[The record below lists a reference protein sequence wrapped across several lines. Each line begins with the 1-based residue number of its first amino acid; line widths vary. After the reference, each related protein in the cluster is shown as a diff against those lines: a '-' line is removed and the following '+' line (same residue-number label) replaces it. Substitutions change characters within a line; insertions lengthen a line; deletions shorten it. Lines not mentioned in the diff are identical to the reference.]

1 MTAINIGEVSKG
13 TKLIFDNA
21 PWLVLEVNYVKPG
34 KGNAF
39 YKMRVQ
45 NLLTRY
51 TLEKT
56 LRGGEKVEGADV
68 NDTEMQYMYFD
79 GTGYVFLDKNSFEQ
93 VTISAKA
100 VGEDKDF
107 LLENMDVW
115 VTLWNSEPIV
125 LRLPNTVTMEVD
137 YTEPAVKGDT
147 QSRVM
152 KPAKL
157 KGTGA
162 SIPVPIF
169 VAIGDKITVNTQ
181 TREYSGRVLK

>member
-1 MTAINIGEVSKG
+1 MPAINIGEVSKG

-68 NDTEMQYMYFD
+68 TDTEIDVYKRQRPRRTCPARCGCNCPGTRRAGRSD
-79 GTGYVFLDKNSFEQ
+79 G
-93 VTISAKA
+93 A
-100 VGEDKDF
+100 
-107 LLENMDVW
+107 
-115 VTLWNSEPIV
+115 
-125 LRLPNTVTMEVD
+125 
-137 YTEPAVKGDT
+137 GDRR
-147 QSRVM
+147 S
-152 KPAKL
+152 P
-157 KGTGA
+157 
-162 SIPVPIF
+162 
-169 VAIGDKITVNTQ
+169 
-181 TREYSGRVLK
+181 